1 MRRAKRSCCCAAQVS
16 GHCDHWTHLLPRLQ
30 PGRRSPM
37 KLGVLTHQIGISWI
51 SWTKNCQQYDIWVC
65 LKSCTAKK
73 PLRIFTSHHFH
84 HDFHHDFWSSLG
96 YHIQTRPPIEKPK
109 TLNITSSAT
118 CCFTNHFRTEILF
131 PRRHWS
137 GSKGPDVLFNAQ
149 TVRTYDPR
157 ANIPTWT
164 A

>member
-1 MRRAKRSCCCAAQVS
+1 VRRAKRSCCCAAQVS

-109 TLNITSSAT
+109 TLNSGQEYNNWEMHSWALSVNHRIETSPFCSQEDT
-118 CCFTNHFRTEILF
+118 LSTL
-131 PRRHWS
+131 
-137 GSKGPDVLFNAQ
+137 Q
-149 TVRTYDPR
+149 
-157 ANIPTWT
+157 
-164 A
+164 